1 METAVVCKGLRQV
14 LEASFPHYC
23 MPSSCSGVKGETE
36 QARRRARDRKRWE
49 DEELL
54 EQKFSHLGSA
64 FKRLGDDMPFFLS
77 CNSSPAHQ
85 EKSPWMHDPHYSY
98 DSKSCKSI

>member
-14 LEASFPHYC
+14 LEASFPHYSVT
-23 MPSSCSGVKGETE
+23 SSCSVVKGETE
-36 QARRRARDRKRWE
+36 QARRARDRKRWE

-64 FKRLGDDMPFFLS
+64 SVRD
-77 CNSSPAHQ
+77 
-85 EKSPWMHDPHYSY
+85 
-98 DSKSCKSI
+98 

>member
-23 MPSSCSGVKGETE
+23 MPSFCSVVKGETE
-36 QARRRARDRKRWE
+36 QSRRRARERKRWE

-64 FKRLGDDMPFFLS
+64 SVRD
-77 CNSSPAHQ
+77 
-85 EKSPWMHDPHYSY
+85 
-98 DSKSCKSI
+98 